1 MVTFL
6 LRRAATLVVTLLVVS
21 VLAFLIPYAG
31 EGDPARKIL
40 RARVNDP
47 ALEPAQVEA
56 LTRELG
62 LDRALHLQYL
72 DWLREVVTGGGFGYS
87 FTSRTPVQEL
97 VVPALGVSMSLAIA
111 ALLLAL
117 VFALPLGTWAA
128 TRRGGRVDNA
138 VTFMSQSAVSAPE
151 YWVGPVLV
159 LVFARQLGW
168 LPSGGWSGL
177 AYIVLPAV
185 ALALRPLGYFTQ
197 VMRAAMTDVLSAPYI
212 TAARSRGLSFPR
224 TLVRHGLRNSMLPVM
239 TLFSFWF
246 AGLLGGSVVIEVI
259 FNIPGMGRLLY
270 TAVTNND
277 VPVIQGG
284 MLWIL
289 TLAVVI
295 NTLTDLLY
303 GVLNPAIRVASHA

>member
-1 MVTFL
+1 MLTFL
-6 LRRAATLVVTLLVVS
+6 IRRAATLLVTLLVVS
-21 VLAFLIPYAG
+21 VLTFLIPYAG

-40 RARVNDP
+40 RARTNDP
-47 ALEPAQVEA
+47 ALDPAQVEA
-56 LTRELG
+56 MTKELG
-62 LDRALHLQYL
+62 LDRPIWAQYF
-72 DWLREVVTGGGFGYS
+72 DWLREVVTGNFGYS
-87 FTSRTPVQEL
+87 FTSRTPVHDL
-97 VVPALGVSMSLAIA
+97 VGPALGVSMTLALA

-128 TRRGGRVDNA
+128 TSPGSKVDNL
-138 VTFMSQSAVSAPE
+138 VTFISQSAVSAPE

-159 LVFARQLGW
+159 LVFARYLGW
-168 LPSGGWSGL
+168 LPSGGWNGL
-177 AYIVLPAV
+177 TYLIMPAI

-197 VMRAAMTDVLSAPYI
+197 VTRAAMSDVLAAPYI
-212 TAARSRGLSFPR
+212 TAARSRGLSFPK
-224 TLVRHGLRNSMLPVM
+224 TLLRHGMRNSMLPVM

-270 TAVTNND
+270 TSVVNND
-277 VPVIQGG
+277 VPVIQGA

-295 NTLTDLLY
+295 NTVTDLLY
-303 GVLNPAIRVASHA
+303 SVLNPAIRVTSHA

>member
-1 MVTFL
+1 MLIFL
-6 LRRAATLVVTLLVVS
+6 IRRTLVLVVTLLIVS

-47 ALEPAQVEA
+47 ALDQSQVDA
-56 LTRELG
+56 LTKELG
-62 LDRALHLQYL
+62 LDRPIYEQYFE
-72 DWLREVVTGGGFGYS
+72 WLGNTMTGDFGFSY
-87 FTSRTPVQEL
+87 TSRVPVSEM
-97 VVPALGVSMSLAIA
+97 VAPALSVSISLALA

-117 VFALPLGTWAA
+117 VFALPLGIVAA
-128 TRRGGRVDNA
+128 TRRGGKIDN
-138 VTFMSQSAVSAPE
+138 VITFLSQSAVSAPE

-159 LVFARQLGW
+159 LVFAKHLGW

-177 AYIVLPAV
+177 AYIVMP
-185 ALALRPLGYFTQ
+185 ALALSLRPMGYFTQ
-197 VMRAAMTDVLSAPYI
+197 VTRAAMTEVLAAPYI
-212 TAARSRGLSFPR
+212 TAARSRGLSFPK
-224 TLVRHGLRNSMLPVM
+224 TLARHGMRNSMLPVM

-270 TAVTNND
+270 TSVLNND

-284 MLWIL
+284 MMWIL

-295 NTLTDLLY
+295 NTITDLLY
-303 GVLNPAIRVASHA
+303 GVLNPAIRVTHG

>member
-1 MVTFL
+1 MFAFL
-6 LRRAATLVVTLLVVS
+6 IRRAAMLAVTLGVVS

-40 RARVNDP
+40 QARVHDP
-47 ALEPAQVEA
+47 ALTQAQIDS
-56 LTRELG
+56 LTKELG
-62 LDRALHLQYL
+62 LDRPLYQQYF
-72 DWLREVVTGGGFGYS
+72 DWLGHTLTGDFGFS
-87 FTSRTPVQEL
+87 FTSRLPVNDL
-97 VVPALGVSMSLAIA
+97 VVPALGVSVSLALA

-117 VFALPLGTWAA
+117 ILAIPLGVLAA
-128 TRRGGRVDNA
+128 TSRGARTDSV
-138 VTFMSQSAVSAPE
+138 VTFISQSSVSAPE

-159 LVFARQLGW
+159 LIFARYLGW
-168 LPSGGWSGL
+168 LPSSGWQGL
-177 AYIVLPAV
+177 AYIIMPAS

-197 VMRAAMTDVLSAPYI
+197 VTRAAMTDVLNAPYI

-224 TLVRHGLRNSMLPVM
+224 TLMRHGLRNSMLPVM

-270 TAVTNND
+270 TSVVNND

-284 MLWIL
+284 MMWIL

-295 NTLTDLLY
+295 NTATDLLY
-303 GVLNPAIRVASHA
+303 GVLNPAMRVTRG

>member
-1 MVTFL
+1 MLTFL
-6 LRRAATLVVTLLVVS
+6 IRRGLTLVVTLLVVS
-21 VLAFLIPYAG
+21 VLTFLIPYAG
-31 EGDPARKIL
+31 GGDPARKIL

-47 ALEPAQVEA
+47 ALDPSQVEA
-56 LTRELG
+56 LTKELG
-62 LDRALHLQYL
+62 LDRPLYVQYF
-72 DWLREVVTGGGFGYS
+72 DWLREVLTGGFGFS

-97 VVPALGVSMSLAIA
+97 VVPALGVSISLALA

-117 VFALPLGTWAA
+117 VFALPLGIWAA
-128 TRRGGRVDNA
+128 TARGGRIDNA

-151 YWVGPVLV
+151 YWVGPVMV
-159 LVFARQLGW
+159 LLFARYLGW
-168 LPSGGWSGL
+168 LPSGGWDGP

-197 VMRAAMTDVLSAPYI
+197 VTRAAMSDVLAAPYI

-270 TAVTNND
+270 TSVINND

-284 MLWIL
+284 LMLIL

-295 NTLTDLLY
+295 NTVTDLLY
-303 GVLNPAIRVASHA
+303 SVLNPAIRVSSHG

>member
-1 MVTFL
+1 MLIFL
-6 LRRAATLVVTLLVVS
+6 IRRALVLAITLVIVS

-47 ALEPAQVEA
+47 ALDPAQVEA
-56 LTRELG
+56 LTKELG
-62 LDRALHLQYL
+62 LDRPIYVQYL
-72 DWLREVVTGGGFGYS
+72 DWLKDTLTGDFGFSY
-87 FTSRTPVQEL
+87 TSRVPVSEL
-97 VVPALGVSMSLAIA
+97 VAPALSVSISLALA

-117 VFALPLGTWAA
+117 VFALPLGIMAA
-128 TRRGGRVDNA
+128 TRRGGKIDNV
-138 VTFMSQSAVSAPE
+138 VTFLSQSAVSAPE

-159 LVFARQLGW
+159 LIFARYLGW

-177 AYIVLPAV
+177 AYIVMPAV
-185 ALALRPLGYFTQ
+185 ALSLRPLGYFTQ
-197 VMRAAMTDVLSAPYI
+197 VTRAAMTEVLAAPYI
-212 TAARSRGLSFPR
+212 TAARSRGLSFPK
-224 TLVRHGLRNSMLPVM
+224 TLARHGLRNSMLPVM

-270 TAVTNND
+270 TSVINND

-284 MLWIL
+284 MMWIL

-295 NTLTDLLY
+295 NTITDLLY
-303 GVLNPAIRVASHA
+303 GVLNPAIRVNHG

>member
-1 MVTFL
+1 MLTFL
-6 LRRAATLVVTLLVVS
+6 IRRGMTLVVTLLVVS

-31 EGDPARKIL
+31 DGDPARKIL

-47 ALEPAQVEA
+47 ALDPAQVEA
-56 LTRELG
+56 LTKQLG
-62 LDRALHLQYL
+62 LDRPLYAQYF
-72 DWLREVVTGGGFGYS
+72 DWLHDVVTGGFGFS

-97 VVPALGVSMSLAIA
+97 VVPALGVSVSLALA

-117 VFALPLGTWAA
+117 VFALPLGIWAA
-128 TRRGGRVDNA
+128 TARGGKVDNV

-151 YWVGPVLV
+151 YWVGPVMV
-159 LVFARQLGW
+159 LVFARYLGW
-168 LPSGGWSGL
+168 LPSGGWTGPE
-177 AYIVLPAV
+177 YIVLPAV

-197 VMRAAMTDVLSAPYI
+197 VTRAAMSEVLAAPYM
-212 TAARSRGLSFPR
+212 TAARSRGLTFPQ

-270 TAVTNND
+270 TSVLNND

-284 MLWIL
+284 LMWIL
-289 TLAVVI
+289 ILAVVI
-295 NTLTDLLY
+295 NTVTDLLY
-303 GVLNPAIRVASHA
+303 GVLNPAIRVSSHA

>member
-6 LRRAATLVVTLLVVS
+6 LRRAAVLMVTLLVVS
-21 VLAFLIPYAG
+21 VLTFLIPYAG

-47 ALEPAQVEA
+47 ALDPAQVEA
-56 LTRELG
+56 LTTELG
-62 LDRALHLQYL
+62 LDRSLHVQYL
-72 DWLREVVTGGGFGYS
+72 EWLGLVVRGDFGYS
-87 FTSRTPVQEL
+87 FTSRTPVSEL
-97 VVPALGVSMSLAIA
+97 VLSAVGVSVSLALA

-117 VFALPLGTWAA
+117 VFALPLGAWAA
-128 TRRGGRVDNA
+128 TARGSRVDNA
-138 VTFMSQSAVSAPE
+138 ITFVSQSSVSAPE

-159 LVFARQLGW
+159 LVFARYLGW

-177 AYIVLPAV
+177 AYIILPAL

-197 VMRAAMTDVLSAPYI
+197 VTRAAMSDVLAAPYI
-212 TAARSRGLSFPR
+212 TAARSRGLSFGK

-270 TAVTNND
+270 TSVINND

-284 MLWIL
+284 LLLIL

-295 NTLTDLLY
+295 NTVTDLLY
-303 GVLNPAIRVASHA
+303 GVLNPAIRVTNA

>member
-1 MVTFL
+1 MLTFL
-6 LRRAATLVVTLLVVS
+6 IRRTATLLVTLLVVS

-31 EGDPARKIL
+31 DGDPARKIL

-47 ALEPAQVEA
+47 AMDPSQVEA

-62 LDRALHLQYL
+62 LDRPLYVQYL
-72 DWLREVVTGGGFGYS
+72 GWLREVVTGNFGYS

-97 VVPALGVSMSLAIA
+97 VVPALGVSITLALA
-111 ALLLAL
+111 ALLFAL

-128 TRRGGRVDNA
+128 TARGGKADNV
-138 VTFMSQSAVSAPE
+138 VTFLSQSSVSAPE

-159 LVFARQLGW
+159 LVFAVYLGW
-168 LPSGGWSGL
+168 LPSGGWSGP

-185 ALALRPLGYFTQ
+185 ALGLRPFGYFSQ
-197 VMRAAMTDVLSAPYI
+197 VTRAAMCDVLSAPYI

-224 TLVRHGLRNSMLPVM
+224 TLVRHGLRNSTLPVM

-270 TAVTNND
+270 TAVLNND

-295 NTLTDLLY
+295 NTAPDLLY
-303 GVLNPAIRVASHA
+303 GVLNPAIRVTSHA

>member
-1 MVTFL
+1 MVRFL
-6 LRRAATLVVTLLVVS
+6 VRRTATLAATLLVVS

-40 RARVNDP
+40 RARVNEP
-47 ALEPAQVEA
+47 ALDPAQVEA

-62 LDRALHLQYL
+62 LDRPLYVQYL
-72 DWLREVVTGGGFGYS
+72 DWLSGAVRGDFGYS

-97 VVPALGVSMSLAIA
+97 VVPALGVSISLALA

-128 TRRGGRVDNA
+128 TARGGKVDNA
-138 VTFMSQSAVSAPE
+138 ITFSSQGSVSAPE

-159 LVFARQLGW
+159 LIFARYLGW
-168 LPSGGWSGL
+168 LRSGDWDGP

-197 VMRAAMTDVLSAPYI
+197 VTRASMSDVLGSPYF
-212 TAARSRGLSFPR
+212 TAARSRGLSYPQ
-224 TLVRHGLRNSMLPVM
+224 TLTRHGLRNSMLPVM

-270 TAVTNND
+270 TAVVNND

-284 MLWIL
+284 MMWIL

-295 NTLTDLLY
+295 NTATDLLY
-303 GVLNPAIRVASHA
+303 GVLNPSIRVASHA

>member
-1 MVTFL
+1 MLTFL
-6 LRRAATLVVTLLVVS
+6 VRRAATLVVTLLVVS

-31 EGDPARKIL
+31 EGDAARKIL
-40 RARVNDP
+40 RARTNDP
-47 ALEPAQVEA
+47 ALDPAQVEA
-56 LTRELG
+56 LTKELG
-62 LDRALHLQYL
+62 LDRPIYVQYL
-72 DWLREVVTGGGFGYS
+72 DWLRDVVTGDFGFS

-97 VVPALGVSMSLAIA
+97 VLPALTVSISLALA

-117 VFALPLGTWAA
+117 VIALPLGTWAA
-128 TRRGGRVDNA
+128 TRPGSKVDNV
-138 VTFMSQSAVSAPE
+138 VTFISQSAVSAPE

-159 LVFARQLGW
+159 LVFARYLGW
-168 LPSGGWSGL
+168 LPSGGWNGL
-177 AYIVLPAV
+177 AFIIMPAT

-197 VMRAAMTDVLSAPYI
+197 VTRAAMSDVLAAPYI

-224 TLVRHGLRNSMLPVM
+224 TLVRHGARNSMLPVM

-270 TAVTNND
+270 TSVLNND

-284 MLWIL
+284 LMWIL
-289 TLAVVI
+289 ILAVVI
-295 NTLTDLLY
+295 NTVTDLLY
-303 GVLNPAIRVASHA
+303 GVLNPAIRVTNG

>member
-1 MVTFL
+1 MLSFL
-6 LRRAATLVVTLLVVS
+6 TRRTATLLVTLLVVS
-21 VLAFLIPYAG
+21 LLAFLIPYAG

-40 RARVNDP
+40 RARVSDP
-47 ALEPAQVEA
+47 ALDPSQVEA

-62 LDRALHLQYL
+62 LDRPIHVQYL
-72 DWLREVVTGGGFGYS
+72 EWLREAVTGNFGFS
-87 FTSRTPVQEL
+87 FTSREPVHEL
-97 VVPALGVSMSLAIA
+97 VVPALGVSMTLALA
-111 ALLLAL
+111 SLLLAL
-117 VFALPLGTWAA
+117 VVALPLGTWAA
-128 TRRGGRVDNA
+128 AARGGKVDNV
-138 VTFMSQSAVSAPE
+138 VTFASQSAVSAPE

-159 LVFARQLGW
+159 LVFARYMGW

-177 AYIVLPAV
+177 SYLVLPAA

-197 VMRAAMTDVLSAPYI
+197 VSRAAMTDVLGAPYI

-270 TAVTNND
+270 NAVLNND

-284 MLWIL
+284 LLWIL
-289 TLAVVI
+289 ALAVLI
-295 NTLTDLLY
+295 NTVTDLLY
-303 GVLNPAIRVASHA
+303 GVLNPAIRVTSHA

>member
-1 MVTFL
+1 MLIFL
-6 LRRAATLVVTLLVVS
+6 VRRGLVLAITLVIVS

-47 ALEPAQVEA
+47 ALDQSQVDA
-56 LTRELG
+56 LTKELG
-62 LDRALHLQYL
+62 LDRPIHEQYL
-72 DWLREVVTGGGFGYS
+72 DWLKNALTGDFGFSY
-87 FTSRTPVQEL
+87 TSRVPVSEL
-97 VVPALGVSMSLAIA
+97 VTPALSVSISLALA
-111 ALLLAL
+111 ALLIAL
-117 VFALPLGTWAA
+117 VFALPLGISAA
-128 TRRGGRVDNA
+128 TRRGGKVDNA
-138 VTFMSQSAVSAPE
+138 ITFLSQSAVSAPE

-159 LVFARQLGW
+159 LVFARHLGW

-177 AYIVLPAV
+177 AYIVMPAV
-185 ALALRPLGYFTQ
+185 ALSLRPLGYFTQ
-197 VMRAAMTDVLSAPYI
+197 VTRAAMTEVLAAPYI
-212 TAARSRGLSFPR
+212 TAARSRGLSFPK
-224 TLVRHGLRNSMLPVM
+224 TLARHGLRNSMLPVM

-270 TAVTNND
+270 NSVLNND

-284 MLWIL
+284 MMWIL

-295 NTLTDLLY
+295 NTITDLLY
-303 GVLNPAIRVASHA
+303 GVLNPAIRVNHG

>member
-1 MVTFL
+1 MLVFL
-6 LRRAATLVVTLLVVS
+6 ARRALMLVITLLVVS

-40 RARVNDP
+40 RARLNDP
-47 ALEPAQVEA
+47 ALDPAQVEA
-56 LTRELG
+56 LTKELG
-62 LDRALHLQYL
+62 LDRPMVLQYF
-72 DWLREVVTGGGFGYS
+72 DWLQQVATGDFGFSY
-87 FTSRTPVQEL
+87 TSRTPVQEL
-97 VVPALGVSMSLAIA
+97 VVPALSVSVSLALA

-128 TRRGGRVDNA
+128 TRRGGRTDNL
-138 VTFMSQSAVSAPE
+138 VTFLSQSSVSAPE

-159 LVFARQLGW
+159 LVFARYLGW
-168 LPSGGWSGL
+168 LPSGGWDGL
-177 AYIVLPAV
+177 TYLVMPAI
-185 ALALRPLGYFTQ
+185 ALSLRPFGYFTQ
-197 VMRAAMTDVLSAPYI
+197 VTRAAMSDVLVAPYI
-212 TAARSRGLSFPR
+212 TAARSRGLSYR
-224 TLVRHGLRNSMLPVM
+224 QTLVKHGLRNSLLPVL

-259 FNIPGMGRLLY
+259 FNIPGMGRLIY
-270 TAVTNND
+270 TAVVNND

-295 NTLTDLLY
+295 NTATDLLY
-303 GVLNPAIRVASHA
+303 GVLNPAMKVSRG

>member
-1 MVTFL
+1 MLTFL
-6 LRRAATLVVTLLVVS
+6 IRRGMTLVVTLLVVS

-40 RARVNDP
+40 QARVNDP
-47 ALEPAQVEA
+47 ALDPVQVEA

-62 LDRALHLQYL
+62 LDRPIYVQYF
-72 DWLREVVTGGGFGYS
+72 DWLREVLTGGFGFS

-97 VVPALGVSMSLAIA
+97 VVPALGVSVTLAIS

-117 VFALPLGTWAA
+117 VLALPLGIWAA
-128 TRRGGRVDNA
+128 TARGGKVDNV
-138 VTFMSQSAVSAPE
+138 VTFISQSAVSAPE
-151 YWVGPVLV
+151 YWVGPVMV
-159 LVFARQLGW
+159 LIFARYLGW
-168 LPSGGWSGL
+168 LPSGGWSTP

-185 ALALRPLGYFTQ
+185 ALSLRPLGYFTQ
-197 VMRAAMTDVLSAPYI
+197 VSRASMTDVLGAPYI
-212 TAARSRGLSFPR
+212 TAARSRGLSFLS

-270 TAVTNND
+270 TAVLNND

-295 NTLTDLLY
+295 NTVTDLLY
-303 GVLNPAIRVASHA
+303 GVLNPAIRASGHA